1 MKLHIPVSLFAAL
14 MAVMTALPSFAGYS
28 LTIDGQE
35 VPDWKG
41 NIIYLSGAPH
51 SVITVDDGS
60 QLILSKGEKAS
71 EVSWN
76 GELDITV
83 HGRDSSLTLQNYMSM
98 LYSSYGNG
106 DNISEESW
114 NEIKEFNLN
123 IEQGTVTID
132 QSIFGDVSR
141 GVFVEETVWLYDKQ
155 ANVNV
160 TVSGGLLRVQ
170 NKGSIAKGLAPNV
183 TANIVV
189 EKGGRFEM
197 EKGDL
202 GYGVRNMKVSLTG
215 ESTMVCN
222 DSKIGRVGDGLFG
235 GTFGGSCEVG
245 AETPYAYDYGI
256 TVESGSTLTFD
267 GRTDIAYW
275 SGDGSAD
282 SCKLLITVDGGFLN
296 FSTSPSNEANIGIG
310 GDVSCKASTEILLK
324 SGQINVYSKQFKLG
338 KSCLATTAGPT
349 KKITITVE
357 GGEFTVFNNDVED
370 NLSGITG
377 HNLTINIEGGIT
389 QFHRGKIIAVKNS
402 SGTDPLS
409 SVVNLN
415 GGELT
420 IDKQATFTGNINV
433 TGGSLT
439 FGEGCYLGG
448 LSAEGNGKAE
458 PDMKTVTIDIAS
470 TWNEAVGLNGL
481 DAKYIISNEE
491 TGLKIK
497 GAGATLQGLLAG
509 STLTL
514 GGKDN
519 TLTVSS
525 KSSGKGEGSTK
536 EGKTPL
542 IGFAEG
548 EEKGTVQFKDADTQV
563 TLNFDDDNLKTLAK
577 AAEENQ
583 EEVSFEVWITNGTLK
598 DYEGGSDI
606 AGHFMVG
613 TGWGLK
619 VEPEPTVSDAQDGR
633 LMITGNI
640 ANVAFTDKEGT
651 LSEAEKADKVV
662 VMDDTTLT
670 VDEPEGTIKQ
680 LEGAKD
686 KNLTLE
692 GKGTVSLENQHTAA
706 TNGDTTFKGDII
718 TENGVDLKKTGN
730 AELAVEGNL
739 QAGGNVTV
747 EDGTLTLGGDDNS
760 IDGKLSIEE
769 DGTLQVEEDGKLTLK
784 GKDNDLT
791 GASSDQLTGS
801 GSITVGKDGKL
812 TLKSDMVNDSD
823 LTFGADAGGRLE
835 LTGNTPVDLKKL
847 AEDTTGTVKGA
858 EFTSTDKDASFAGS
872 IEGKL
877 TVQEGSLNMSNTE
890 NGGCDLYVVGKD
902 TQATIA
908 AGSKYHSI
916 TVGDNDRDNDKLVVS
931 ANEENGKAGAGIR
944 VTGDI
949 VFRRG
954 AETDFT
960 LNLNDPDLWGSGEH
974 DATMLSTERTIYIEQ
989 GTTFVI
995 DCLESSLSG
1004 THNDL
1009 RDVVILEGTNIENPE
1024 AYNAPITARILVSD
1038 ALSENTREG
1047 EKEVVKADVRLGTI
1061 LDQLYEN
1068 VKMTQD
1074 GQKVY
1079 INADARTESPWM
1091 SYATTGNSVAGLNLL
1106 WKALSN
1112 AGGAVD
1118 PQVEGM
1124 FHALQNLLNESPAE
1138 ARRVM
1143 AAVAGSTLTSLS
1155 AAQSAALRNQMGRV
1169 RDHALQAA
1177 RLRCAGNA
1185 DEATATQRPCRN
1197 SHVWVEGTSF
1207 FSEQHS
1213 VGDESGY
1220 RLNSWGGALG
1230 IDAQVDAH
1238 WSVGVSLS
1246 ASYGDLEAR
1255 AADYAK
1261 GDLDTYTV
1269 SFWSQAKNGRW
1280 GNTLLFTLGTNE
1292 AELKRTVNY
1301 GAGSYTATSNT
1312 SGSSLGAMWELTY
1325 DFHPVKDNKSNI
1337 LQPLFNVAL
1346 TRTSMDGFSEKNAGN
1361 VGLTTEKQ
1369 TRDTV
1374 TLGLGLR
1381 WLAAINSAKAIN
1393 RTVST
1398 EVHANVAQD
1407 MGDRRSVANVA
1418 LLADPSYTQNVYG
1431 SKAGS
1436 TAFQF
1441 GAGVNV
1447 PMTPNSQIYVNAGG
1461 ELREHANAWNASLGV
1476 RMGF

>member
-1 MKLHIPVSLFAAL
+1 MKLHLPVTLFVALMSLLFTLPAFAAKTL
-14 MAVMTALPSFAGYS
+14 TVGDKVTENWDGQLSELGVVTGSSRVLDGDMQISVNGGDSLTLTASSENYFYQRGNIDIFVTDGGSLVFAGDDQIVLGAVGY
-28 LTIDGQE
+28 LGGGDFPRDEAFHANITIDG
-35 VPDWKG
+35 G
-41 NIIYLSGAPH
+41 
-51 SVITVDDGS
+51 TVDATNLMFGALSRQNFGDLPNSTMSVAIDVKHGQLHLGDSQSMFMGAVDFCSPERGKTVNSTSLKLSVGEGGVAEFRGTSVLGWLSTQIDVEVKDGGV
-60 QLILSKGEKAS
+60 LSLYDGATIGMCS
-71 EVSWN
+71 RIDSTQSPAGEVSMKILV
-76 GELDITV
+76 G
-83 HGRDSSLTLQNYMSM
+83 
-98 LYSSYGNG
+98 
-106 DNISEESW
+106 
-114 NEIKEFNLN
+114 
-123 IEQGTVTID
+123 
-132 QSIFGDVSR
+132 
-141 GVFVEETVWLYDKQ
+141 
-155 ANVNV
+155 
-160 TVSGGLLRVQ
+160 
-170 NKGSIAKGLAPNV
+170 KGSVL
-183 TANIVV
+183 
-189 EKGGRFEM
+189 
-197 EKGDL
+197 
-202 GYGVRNMKVSLTG
+202 NM
-215 ESTMVCN
+215 
-222 DSKIGRVGDGLFG
+222 RDGQLVQFRG
-235 GTFGGSCEVG
+235 N
-245 AETPYAYDYGI
+245 ET
-256 TVESGSTLTFD
+256 T
-267 GRTDIAYW
+267 
-275 SGDGSAD
+275 GSA
-282 SCKLLITVDGGFLN
+282 SLTVDGGTVNMLPRPEGGYGSCLGINGSKAPFTLDLKN
-296 FSTSPSNEANIGIG
+296 GALFNMEDGEIGTQVYASGGVVTINMDSTSRFIM
-310 GDVSCKASTEILLK
+310 K
-324 SGQINVYSKQFKLG
+324 SGKLANGQESQLTINLN
-338 KSCLATTAGPT
+338 
-349 KKITITVE
+349 
-357 GGEFTVFNNDVED
+357 GGEFTV
-370 NLSGITG
+370 T
-377 HNLTINIEGGIT
+377 
-389 QFHRGKIIAVKNS
+389 
-402 SGTDPLS
+402 
-409 SVVNLN
+409 
-415 GGELT
+415 GGEIAGLLYRKT
-420 IDKQATFTGNINV
+420 VQSSELNISGGTFSVTGEAKYTGDIHI

-439 FGEGCYLGG
+439 FEDGCYLGG
-448 LSAEGNGKAE
+448 VGEGND
-458 PDMKTVTIDIAS
+458 PSVSIDIAS

-481 DAKYIISNEE
+481 DAKYIKE
-491 TGLKIK
+491 GLKIK

-514 GGKDN
+514 SGEDN

-760 IDGKLSIEE
+760 IDGKLSIEK
-769 DGTLQVEEDGKLTLK
+769 DGALQVEEDSKLTLN
-784 GKDNDLT
+784 GKDNDLKDVT
-791 GASSDQLTGS
+791 SDQLSGS

-812 TLKSDMVNDSD
+812 TLNSEMVNDSD

-835 LTGNTPVDLKKL
+835 FTGNTPVDLKKL
-847 AEDTTGTVKGA
+847 AEDTTGTVKGTG
-858 EFTSTDKDASFAGS
+858 FTSTDKDATFAGS

-877 TVQEGSLNMSNTE
+877 TVKEGSLNMSNAA

-908 AGSKYHSI
+908 PGSDYNSI
-916 TVGDNDRDNDKLVVS
+916 TVGDDDAQNNDKLIVT
-931 ANEENGKAGAGIR
+931 AAAEGDHAGADIR

-949 VFRRG
+949 VFRNG
-954 AETDFT
+954 AEADFT
-960 LNLNDPDLWGSGEH
+960 INLSDPNLWGSDDH
-974 DATMLSTERTIYIEQ
+974 DATMLSTGRTIYIEP
-989 GTTFVI
+989 GTKFVV
-995 DCLESSLSG
+995 DCLANTLLNAKGNLSK
-1004 THNDL
+1004 
-1009 RDVVILEGTNIENPE
+1009 VILLQGGEVKNAEYHGDEE
-1024 AYNAPITARILVSD
+1024 AMMSGIMLTSLEPASEDEKQLNNVKFDLGVILS
-1038 ALSENTREG
+1038 
-1047 EKEVVKADVRLGTI
+1047 
-1061 LDQLYEN
+1061 QLYEDPSLW
-1068 VKMTQD
+1068 TD
-1074 GQKVY
+1074 GKKVWFDATRR
-1079 INADARTESPWM
+1079 NASPWTPV
-1091 SYATTGNSVAGLNLL
+1091 ATSRNSGAGLNLL
-1106 WKALSN
+1106 WQHIN
-1112 AGGAVD
+1112 TAGAAID
-1118 PQVEGM
+1118 PQVENM
-1124 FHALQNLLNESPAE
+1124 FTVLDNLVAVNPAE

-1169 RDHALQAA
+1169 RDHALQAG
-1177 RLRCAGNA
+1177 RLRCAGN
-1185 DEATATQRPCRN
+1185 DEATATQRPCKN

-1220 RLNSWGGALG
+1220 RLNSWGGAVG

-1292 AELKRTVNY
+1292 ADLKRTVNY

-1346 TRTSMDGFSEKNAGN
+1346 TRTSMDGFSEKNAGG

-1369 TRDTV
+1369 TRDTI

-1381 WLAAINSAKAIN
+1381 WLAAINSAKAVN

-1407 MGDRRSVANVA
+1407 MGDRRSMANVA

-1461 ELREHANAWNASLGV
+1461 ELREHANAWNAALGV

>member
-1 MKLHIPVSLFAAL
+1 MKLHLPVVLLTAL
-14 MAVMTALPSFAGYS
+14 MAVLTALPSQGSVVLKHYYNFRGEDYEEVFKDSDAQKPEFKRKNGTDYS
-28 LTIDGQE
+28 ELTIDGGSE
-35 VPDWKG
+35 LVFDLDRLFRTLRGSFDVTVREGGMLTMPDTG
-41 NIIYLSGAPH
+41 
-51 SVITVDDGS
+51 
-60 QLILSKGEKAS
+60 
-71 EVSWN
+71 
-76 GELDITV
+76 
-83 HGRDSSLTLQNYMSM
+83 
-98 LYSSYGNG
+98 SSYGNNYG
-106 DNISEESW
+106 FFDGNGSW
-114 NEIKEFNLN
+114 EKGSVNLT
-123 IEQGTVTID
+123 IDGGTVD
-132 QSIFGDVSR
+132 MGNN
-141 GVFVEETVWLYDKQ
+141 L
-155 ANVNV
+155 
-160 TVSGGLLRVQ
+160 
-170 NKGSIAKGLAPNV
+170 
-183 TANIVV
+183 
-189 EKGGRFEM
+189 
-197 EKGDL
+197 L
-202 GYGVRNMKVSLTG
+202 GYVNGDRGWSDEGRSLQMEVKITNGTLRMRNGSLGKVNMSYASLEEKITINGGGVLQALSDSTIGYGANSLKIHLLKDSKMEISGKIGGFSYGGTSNYPPTQQESLTYG
-215 ESTMVCN
+215 HEIIVDEGSELVLT
-222 DSKIGRVGDGLFG
+222 SGKFSWW
-235 GTFGGSCEVG
+235 GT
-245 AETPYAYDYGI
+245 AEKELTCTA
-256 TVESGSTLTFD
+256 TL
-267 GRTDIAYW
+267 
-275 SGDGSAD
+275 
-282 SCKLLITVDGGFLN
+282 KVDGGHVTIGSKEVNSSFEYGYNHYGSHNVTTNLVLN
-296 FSTSPSNEANIGIG
+296 SGSIDVYAKTFGIG
-310 GDVSCKASTEILLK
+310 GDSSYSDGTHPSTET
-324 SGQINVYSKQFKLG
+324 Y
-338 KSCLATTAGPT
+338 
-349 KKITITVE
+349 ITIN
-357 GGEFTVFNNDVED
+357 GGEFTIHEQEESEGKEYVK
-370 NLSGITG
+370 GIKIQID
-377 HNLTINIEGGIT
+377 INGGIT
-389 QFHRGKIIAVKNS
+389 RFHRGKVVAGLGSKQV
-402 SGTDPLS
+402 GS
-409 SVVNLN
+409 SVLNLN

-420 IDKQATFTGNINV
+420 IDSKARFTGNINV

-448 LSAEGNGKAE
+448 LSAEGNGKAD

-470 TWNEAVGLNGL
+470 TWNEAVTLNGL

-491 TGLKIK
+491 TGFKIK

-514 GGKDN
+514 SGADN

-760 IDGKLSIEE
+760 IDGKLSIEK
-769 DGTLQVEEDGKLTLK
+769 DGALQVEEDSKLTLN
-784 GKDNDLT
+784 GKDNDLKDVT
-791 GASSDQLTGS
+791 SDQLTGS

-812 TLKSDMVNDSD
+812 TLKSDTVNDSD

-835 LTGNTPVDLKKL
+835 LTGDTPVDLGKL

-877 TVQEGSLNMSNTE
+877 TVEGGSLNMSNTE

-1169 RDHALQAA
+1169 RDHALQAG

-1185 DEATATQRPCRN
+1185 DEATAQQRPCKN
-1197 SHVWVEGTSF
+1197 SHVWVEGTGF

-1292 AELKRTVNY
+1292 ADLKRTVNY

-1381 WLAAINSAKAIN
+1381 WLAAINSAKALN

-1461 ELREHANAWNASLGV
+1461 ELREHANAWNAALGV